1 MAFKGEGIF
10 MMKNFNKTFNGL
22 RSYRT
27 ESLQKNNFTLEL
39 LQNSMLSKTN
49 EHEELYLRRHTYE
62 K

>member
-1 MAFKGEGIF
+1 